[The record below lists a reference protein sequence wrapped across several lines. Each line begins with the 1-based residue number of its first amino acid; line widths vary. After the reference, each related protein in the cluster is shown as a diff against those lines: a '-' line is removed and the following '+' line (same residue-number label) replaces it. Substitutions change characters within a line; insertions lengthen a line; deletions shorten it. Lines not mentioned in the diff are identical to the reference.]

1 MDDSIDVTSL
11 ADSLEPLKDHFNGS
25 NSGRQ
30 FVALVSPT

>member
-1 MDDSIDVTSL
+1 MHQSIDVISL
-11 ADSLEPLKDHFNGS
+11 ADSLEPLQDHFNAS